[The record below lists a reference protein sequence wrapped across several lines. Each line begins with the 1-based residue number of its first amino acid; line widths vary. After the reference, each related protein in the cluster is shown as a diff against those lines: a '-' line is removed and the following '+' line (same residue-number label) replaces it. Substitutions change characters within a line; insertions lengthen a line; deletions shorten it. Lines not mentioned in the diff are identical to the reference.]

1 MISFLGKIALKNS
14 VIVDKII
21 EEEKMKLKGKIK
33 KAIIISVVIM
43 KVEMIIILIIL
54 DWEMMKILE
63 AC

>member
-1 MISFLGKIALKNS
+1 M
-14 VIVDKII
+14 I
-21 EEEKMKLKGKIK
+21 EEEKMKSKGKIK